1 MPVPVPNADE
11 SETDYMSRCMK
22 ASDMSKYPEDQRM
35 AMCLSSYSSK
45 DTEELDEDFLEPYEQ
60 TYLAV
65 KADLMATS
73 DATGGFTGYGAV
85 FGNVDRGGDKI
96 LKGAF
101 ANSIIQKGAK
111 GIKCLFQHK
120 IDEPIGI
127 YTEIAEDA
135 NGLIVKGQLAMGTQ
149 RGKETYELMKMGAID
164 GLSIGYRVNPKG
176 YTYEENGKVR
186 VLSDLD
192 LMEISAVTFPM
203 NPKATISA
211 VKAANK
217 TIREWENFLRDAGS
231 LSHSESKAAAKAVVK
246 ALNLRDA
253 DEDKPE
259 LLGAI
264 KHLTDIIRSNR
275 SIT

>member
-1 MPVPVPNADE
+1 MPVPKPNASE
-11 SETDYMSRCMK
+11 SETDYMSRCMG
-22 ASDMSKYPEDQRM
+22 AATMGKYPQQQRL
-35 AMCLSSYSSK
+35 AICLSTFSGK
-45 DTEELDEDFLEPYEQ
+45 DTEDLDEESLAPYEQ
-60 TYLAV
+60 AYLAV
-65 KADLMATS
+65 KADLTTMG
-73 DATGGFTGYGAV
+73 DNTGEFVGYGAV

-96 LKGAF
+96 LMGAF
-101 ANSIIQKGAK
+101 AKSIIQKGAK
-111 GIKCLFQHK
+111 GIKCLFQHNT
-120 IDEPIGI
+120 DEPIGI

-176 YTYEENGKVR
+176 YTYEDNGKVR

-264 KHLTDIIRSNR
+264 KQLTDIIRSN
-275 SIT
+275 